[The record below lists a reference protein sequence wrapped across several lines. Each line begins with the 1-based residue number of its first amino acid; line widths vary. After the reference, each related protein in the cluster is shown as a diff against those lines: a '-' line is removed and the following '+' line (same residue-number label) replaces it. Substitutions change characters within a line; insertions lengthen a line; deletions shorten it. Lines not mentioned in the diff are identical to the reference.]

1 MKIARALVP
10 LSAAAA
16 ALAVAA
22 AAHGQSIADR
32 VARADG
38 LVRFS
43 YSARPGICGDGAAT
57 IYIRDG
63 NGGRRV
69 TIYGDNWNMSSGK
82 YSDEWMPLCQE
93 GPVRIAL
100 SVAQGRVSSL
110 RTYVGGEWRPRDGV
124 TDLGRVP
131 VAAAA
136 DYLLGL
142 AERGAGNVGRDAIFA
157 ATLADSTQAWQRL
170 LRMARNRDLPRETRN
185 QATFWLGQEAAAAA
199 TVGLK
204 EIIASDDDVEV
215 RKQAVFALSQRSNE
229 ESVPALIAL
238 IRGNNVDPRIKKQ
251 ALFWLGQK
259 DDERALALIEEI
271 LLKK

>member
-1 MKIARALVP
+1 MRIARVLVP
-10 LSAAAA
+10 LSAAVA
-16 ALAVAA
+16 ALGIAA
-22 AAHGQSIADR
+22 AAHGQTIANR

-38 LVRFS
+38 VVRFS
-43 YSARPGICGDGAAT
+43 FTAKPGVCGDGAAT
-57 IYIRDG
+57 IYIRDD

-69 TIYGDNWNMSSGK
+69 TIRGDNWNMSSGK
-82 YSDEWMPLCQE
+82 YADEWMPVCQD

-100 SVAQGRVSSL
+100 SVLDGDVTSV
-110 RTYVGGEWRPRDGV
+110 RTYVGGEWRARDGV
-124 TDLGRVP
+124 TDLGHVST
-131 VAAAA
+131 ATAT

-142 AERGAGNVGRDAIFA
+142 AERGPSRVGRDAIFA

-170 LRMARNRDLPRETRN
+170 LRMARNRDLPRDTRN

-199 TVGLK
+199 TAGLK

-229 ESVPALIAL
+229 ESVPALISL
-238 IRGNNVDPRIKKQ
+238 IRGKDVDPRIKKQ

-271 LLKK
+271 LIKK